1 MRKKSNALQRGQEIE
16 DAILTASEEDAA
28 RMGIKINRLFFRII
42 WTVALFLVGV
52 LMARVV
58 YLNVVKGEEYVRTAQ
73 GNTIRSL
80 PILASRGKIFDRK
93 GVILASNIP
102 TTNIVVSGYNLPS
115 DSDTLQNMVDALSQ
129 NLHMSPEDIK
139 KVFDEAKKEN
149 TISVILK
156 ADVDRDVALRFA
168 ELANNLPGVSLEQT
182 ARRMYEDSAVFSHI
196 IGYEGRVS
204 KSDVENNPSYLPN
217 DMIGR
222 DGVERSYESILRGK
236 HGSRRTEVNA
246 LGDVQ
251 RDVASVRSV
260 SGGDIVLTIDEEL
273 QKKVYDVLTGT
284 LEKAGLKKGAAVVMN
299 PMNGEILALASVPS
313 YDNNIFSGRIDPDA
327 YYALIQNED
336 KPLFNRV
343 VSGEY
348 PPGSTLKPIFACA
361 ALEEGVVTEHTQ
373 IESRGG
379 VYVGQTFF
387 GDWKVHGFTDIRHA
401 LAVSS
406 DVFFY
411 SVGGGY
417 GDIKGM
423 GMSTMKEYANM
434 FGLGDATGVD
444 LPGESK
450 GFIPDEQ
457 WKERALGEKW
467 YIGNSYHA
475 SIGQGFIKETPMQM
489 VSALSAIANGG
500 ILYEPRIVSQARFP
514 DGETISYA
522 PKKIRNISVHKNFL
536 RVVREGMRMA
546 VTEGTAQSLNDL
558 PIAVAGKTGTAQYGP
573 KDKTHGWFE
582 SFAPFDNPEIAMVVL
597 VESQD
602 EHGYYAAP
610 IAKDIYEWYFRG
622 RQNK

>member
-387 GDWKVHGFTDIRHA
+387 GDWKAHGFTDIRHA